1 MRSLK
6 LTCLVSTAVGLASYS
21 LPAYGQTQDEDIVV
35 TSGLR
40 QAYQGDFA
48 PLEVPQAALDIDT
61 QILSDVN
68 PTDLVSALD
77 LSASVGRQNNFGG
90 LWNAFAIR
98 GFVGDENLPSTYLVN
113 GFNAGRGFS
122 GPRDISGIES
132 VQILKGPKAAL
143 FGRGEPGGT
152 INLVTK
158 RPEFETS
165 GSVNLTAGSFDFFRG
180 DVDLQTSLNDKVAVR
195 VAGFYEDAESFRDT
209 VETERWG
216 IYPSIAFH
224 PTENTQIVYELE
236 LSQQEIPFDRGIPA
250 IDNELGAVD
259 IETFLGEPSDGP
271 YDADVVGHQIEVQH
285 DFNENWS
292 GLVGF
297 NYRDTSL
304 EGTDTAAT
312 LSNFRQFLTN
322 SAVTGDDRNF
332 LSRERR
338 SRDYDAEYFV
348 LRGEVSGE
356 FDTGGLRHR
365 VLIGADYD
373 EFDNDQ
379 VFQRFRGGGISGRS
393 PADASDLLPINIF
406 DPVFG
411 QFDPLPEPNVTL
423 ADRLETTESFGVFIQ
438 DQISLTD
445 KLDIRVGL
453 RYDDYDQT
461 LDNRASGTTSEASNT
476 RVSPQVGAVYQVNDG
491 LSVYASYG
499 ENFRPFTLADTGGSD
514 IDSNISTS
522 IEGGVKFEIL
532 DGALQGTATIF
543 QVDQENILAVDENFS
558 AIPAGAAQS
567 TGFEFDINGQITD
580 SIDFWLSYAYT
591 DAETEDDFSDP
602 NFGATIEAGT
612 RLINVPENQLSL
624 QVAKDF
630 DGYGLPLRA
639 GAGALYVGER
649 LGQFGDFFGLDTQ
662 FGEFELP
669 DYLTFRAFAEYEVTE
684 GISARIDVDNIFD
697 EEHFL
702 NSFASLWVQ
711 PGAPRSVRGSLA
723 YRF

>member
-1 MRSLK
+1 MRPLK
-6 LTCLVSTAVGLASYS
+6 LSYLATTGLCLSLLST
-21 LPAYGQTQDEDIVV
+21 PAYAQTTDEIVA
-35 TSGLR
+35 TGLR

-48 PLEVPQAALDIDT
+48 ALEVPQAELDLDA

-68 PTDLVSALD
+68 ATDLVGALD
-77 LSASVGRQNNFGG
+77 LSASVARQNNFGG

-122 GPRDISGIES
+122 GPRDISGVES
-132 VQILKGPKAAL
+132 IQILKGPKAAL

-158 RPEFETS
+158 RPTFET
-165 GSVNLTAGSFDFFRG
+165 GGDVKLTAGSFDFYRADADF
-180 DVDLQTSLNDKVAVR
+180 QTALNDKVAVR
-195 VAGFYEDAESFRDT
+195 VSGFYEDAESFRDE

-224 PTENTQIVYELE
+224 PSDDTRVVYELE

-271 YDADVVGHQIEVQH
+271 YDADVVGHQVEVQH

-292 GLVGF
+292 GLIGF

-312 LSNFRQFLTN
+312 LSGFRQFLTN
-322 SAVTGDDRNF
+322 SGVTGDDRNF

-348 LRGEVSGE
+348 LRGEVAGE
-356 FDTGGLRHR
+356 FETGGLVHR

-379 VFQRFRGGGISGRS
+379 VFRRFRGGGAAGRS
-393 PADASDLLPINIF
+393 PADAVDLLPINIF

-411 QFDPLPEPNVTL
+411 QFDPLPEPDVVL
-423 ADRLETTESFGVFIQ
+423 ADRLETTESFGIFIQ
-438 DQISLTD
+438 DQISITD
-445 KLDIRVGL
+445 RLDIRVGL
-453 RYDDYDQT
+453 RYDDFDQT
-461 LDNRASGTTSEASNT
+461 LDNRANDTVSEASNT
-476 RVSPQVGAVYQVNDG
+476 RVSPQVGAVYQVNDS
-491 LSVYASYG
+491 LSIYASYG

-522 IEGGVKFEIL
+522 IEGGIKFELL
-532 DGALQGTATIF
+532 DGSLQGTATVF
-543 QVDQENILAVDENFS
+543 QVEQENILAVDDSFS
-558 AIPAGAAQS
+558 AIPAGSAQS
-567 TGFEFDINGQITD
+567 TGFEFDLNGQITD
-580 SIDFWLSYAYT
+580 SLDFWLSYAYI
-591 DAETEDDFSDP
+591 DAETEEDFSDP

-612 RLINVPENQLSL
+612 RLLNVPEHQFSI
-624 QVAKDF
+624 QIAKDF
-630 DGYGLPLRA
+630 NEQGIPLRA

-649 LGQFGDFFGLDTQ
+649 LGQFGDFFGQNEQ

-669 DYLTFRAFAEYEVTE
+669 DYLTFRAFAEYDITNS
-684 GISARIDVDNIFD
+684 ISARVDVDNLFD

>member
-1 MRSLK
+1 M
-6 LTCLVSTAVGLASYS
+6 
-21 LPAYGQTQDEDIVV
+21 
-35 TSGLR
+35 
-40 QAYQGDFA
+40 
-48 PLEVPQAALDIDT
+48 
-61 QILSDVN
+61 
-68 PTDLVSALD
+68 
-77 LSASVGRQNNFGG
+77 
-90 LWNAFAIR
+90 
-98 GFVGDENLPSTYLVN
+98 
-113 GFNAGRGFS
+113 
-122 GPRDISGIES
+122 
-132 VQILKGPKAAL
+132 
-143 FGRGEPGGT
+143 
-152 INLVTK
+152 
-158 RPEFETS
+158 
-165 GSVNLTAGSFDFFRG
+165 
-180 DVDLQTSLNDKVAVR
+180 
-195 VAGFYEDAESFRDT
+195 
-209 VETERWG
+209 
-216 IYPSIAFH
+216 
-224 PTENTQIVYELE
+224 
-236 LSQQEIPFDRGIPA
+236 
-250 IDNELGAVD
+250 
-259 IETFLGEPSDGP
+259 
-271 YDADVVGHQIEVQH
+271 
-285 DFNENWS
+285 
-292 GLVGF
+292 
-297 NYRDTSL
+297 
-304 EGTDTAAT
+304 
-312 LSNFRQFLTN
+312 
-322 SAVTGDDRNF
+322 
-332 LSRERR
+332 
-338 SRDYDAEYFV
+338 
-348 LRGEVSGE
+348 
-356 FDTGGLRHR
+356 
-365 VLIGADYD
+365 
-373 EFDNDQ
+373 
-379 VFQRFRGGGISGRS
+379 
-393 PADASDLLPINIF
+393 
-406 DPVFG
+406 
-411 QFDPLPEPNVTL
+411 
-423 ADRLETTESFGVFIQ
+423 
-438 DQISLTD
+438 
-445 KLDIRVGL
+445 
-453 RYDDYDQT
+453 
-461 LDNRASGTTSEASNT
+461 
-476 RVSPQVGAVYQVNDG
+476 GAVYQVNDG

-612 RLINVPENQLSL
+612 RLINVPENQFSV